1 MSLAARPGF
10 EGLTIAGR
18 PVATDAFALGELRP
32 ADGDLA
38 NSLAEEGLIYLP
50 GFLDRADVLAT
61 RASVLRQ
68 LEPDGLFEPGAPLD
82 EGRLLPGADTTFRP
96 DVANSNPA
104 VKALLY
110 SPRVMALFDSLFAE
124 PAMHYDF
131 TWLRAVGHGRST
143 LPHYDTVYM
152 GRGSSRVLTM
162 WVPLGDVPLEL
173 GGLAVLEGSNRATD
187 LIETYGRMDVDEW
200 CENKPGVR
208 AVDDRGLVSFGALPD
223 HPDELRRRYGSRWLT
238 TEYRAGDVLVFGM
251 HTLHASLDN
260 RTHRIRLST
269 DSRYQP
275 ASEPADPRWI
285 GDDPPGHG
293 PGGAKNTVC

>member
-1 MSLAARPGF
+1 MPGYD
-10 EGLTIAGR
+10 GLTIAGR
-18 PVATDAFALGELRP
+18 PVQTGEENLGELAP
-32 ADGDLA
+32 ADGDLGA
-38 NSLAEEGLIYLP
+38 RLAEDGFVFLR
-50 GFLDRADVLAT
+50 GFLDRDAVRAT
-61 RASVLRQ
+61 RTSVLRQ
-68 LEPDGLFEPGAPLD
+68 MEPDGIFEPDAPLD
-82 EGRLLPGADTTFRP
+82 EGRLRPGADTAFRP
-96 DVANSNPA
+96 DVANSNA
-104 VKALLY
+104 EVQSLLY
-110 SPRVMALFDSLFAE
+110 SPRVMALFESLFGE

-143 LPHYDTVYM
+143 MPHYDTVYM
-152 GRGSSRVLTM
+152 GRGSARVLTM
-162 WVPLGDVPLEL
+162 WVPLGDIPLEL
-173 GGLAVLEGSNRATD
+173 GGLAVLEGSNRAAG

-223 HPDELRRRYGSRWLT
+223 HPDELRRQYGSRWLT
-238 TEYRAGDVLVFGM
+238 AEFQIGDVLIFGM

-260 RTHRIRLST
+260 RTHRLRLST

-293 PGGAKNTVC
+293 PRGAKNTIC